1 MKIITSILMLS
12 LAIPLWI
19 FIYIGIVVFSP
30 IIASYHTMQIVRGV
44 FDE

>member
-1 MKIITSILMLS
+1 MKMITSILMLS

-19 FIYIGIVVFSP
+19 FIYIGIVLLSP
-30 IIASYHTMQIVRGV
+30 IIAAYHTMQIVKGV